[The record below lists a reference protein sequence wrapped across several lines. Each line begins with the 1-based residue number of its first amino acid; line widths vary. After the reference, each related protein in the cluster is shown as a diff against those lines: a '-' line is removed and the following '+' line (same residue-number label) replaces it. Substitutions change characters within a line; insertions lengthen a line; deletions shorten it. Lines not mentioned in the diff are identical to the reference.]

1 MQQRHHHAYRRPISA
16 APLPADEPSGW
27 LSTRTCTICWHSCA
41 RRYRAADLPPSP
53 RCLILAAVRSRAR
66 GPNTPRPLSHCYA
79 HLQLQAGMASASA
92 AAPPSEPAA
101 AAAPA
106 TGGGGKGDGLDA
118 ELPVLDP
125 VGDYEKIKRIGEGT
139 FGIVC
144 ETGRCEGWGEGS
156 C

>member
-1 MQQRHHHAYRRPISA
+1 
-16 APLPADEPSGW
+16 
-27 LSTRTCTICWHSCA
+27 
-41 RRYRAADLPPSP
+41 
-53 RCLILAAVRSRAR
+53 
-66 GPNTPRPLSHCYA
+66 
-79 HLQLQAGMASASA
+79 MASASA